1 MRHPVAAKLGVAH
14 GKVYIQLMRA
24 PLSIP
29 SRLPLLMA
37 AGLVWA
43 QGAGAQAFSADYGL
57 GRPAEPAGAAASS
70 LLAPLSL
77 GSVRI
82 GPALQADTEYSGAGL
97 SLAAGR
103 NWFAQVSVGRSLQQP
118 AGPNGVEAHDAMRIG
133 GGYRFG
139 DGQSLSLHVTGAR
152 GPDRL
157 GLSVSY
163 DWPRYFVRLSY
174 DTGIAPVPQDRLR
187 FSAGMRF

>member
-1 MRHPVAAKLGVAH
+1 MRHLIGAKLGGKHA
-14 GKVYIQLMRA
+14 KVYIELMRS
-24 PLSIP
+24 PTTP
-29 SRLPLLMA
+29 SFWLPFIAA
-37 AGLVWA
+37 AGFAWT
-43 QGAGAQAFSADYGL
+43 QGAAAQAFSADYEL
-57 GRPAEPAGAAASS
+57 SRPVEPADATASQAPS
-70 LLAPLSL
+70 PLSL
-77 GSVRI
+77 GSLRI
-82 GPALQADTEYSGAGL
+82 GPALQADAEYSGAGL

-103 NWFAQVSVGRSLQQP
+103 NWFAQVSVGRSLQPP
-118 AGPNGVEAHDAMRIG
+118 AVNGVASHEAMRIG
-133 GGYRFG
+133 GGYRWS

-174 DTGIAPVPQDRLR
+174 DTGINPVPQDRLR